1 MSSSVGTFKKDN
13 SKPVEEILENARII
27 NVITSHDKTLKKP
40 HEIAFV
46 VSKFRGFE
54 DYKDVVRHEA
64 RSNNSNLKLG
74 PYSEH
79 LLSAMFKG
87 W

>member
-1 MSSSVGTFKKDN
+1 MSSVGTFKKDN

-27 NVITSHDKTLKKP
+27 NVITSHDATLKNP

-46 VSKFRGFE
+46 VSKFRSYE
-54 DYKDVVRHEA
+54 DYKQVVRHEA
-64 RSNNSNLKLG
+64 CSKNPQLKHG
-74 PYSEH
+74 AYSEH